1 MELLPDGSFCIGL
14 TEPAFV
20 AAISAGT
27 VAALGLGA
35 GLTRL
40 HGSAAGAAMHPQ
52 VRNLLW
58 FGALVAVTIGPLLLQ
73 QQLFA
78 WRYPQLTLC
87 TTIVGPYFA
96 IPAVSLFAGGVLF
109 SVWARRHPLA
119 APKQ

>member
-20 AAISAGT
+20 ASISTGT
-27 VAALGLGA
+27 ATALGLGA
-35 GLTRL
+35 GLRRL
-40 HGSAAGAAMHPQ
+40 HRSAAGAAMDPQ

-58 FGALVAVTIGPLLLQ
+58 LAALVAVTVGPLLLQ
-73 QQLFA
+73 QRLFA

-96 IPAVSLFAGGVLF
+96 MPAISLFAGGLLF
-109 SVWARRHPLA
+109 SVWTRRHPLA